1 MKMAGLVVELKQNEM
16 IIINGAAIRFRT
28 KSRVEITGKAQFLYG
43 KQILLPEDANTPAA
57 LIYLAVQTAYI
68 GNFDERIKAIE
79 EARNLVAQF
88 KSQTKSAL
96 AGDILDKIMVLV
108 ETQQCYEALKLAR
121 RIMQHEAALPE
132 ARYRCER

>member
-1 MKMAGLVVELKQNEM
+1 MAGLVVELKQNEL

-68 GNFDERIKAIE
+68 GNVDERDKAID
-79 EARNLVAQF
+79 EARILVAQF
-88 KSQTKSAL
+88 KFQSKSDL
-96 AGDILDKIMVLV
+96 AKGILDKIMVLV
-108 ETQQCYEALKLAR
+108 EAQQCYEALKLAR
-121 RIMQHEAALPE
+121 RIMQHEAALPQ
-132 ARYRCER
+132 AHYLCER